1 MPDFSRETGAF
12 LPGRAADAVA
22 MIRPAAL
29 LAVAVGAGVLAAD
42 LSGLAIVAPPAQAQ
56 RTVTT
61 QETQEPQEK
70 SQEPAPYRLA
80 DLTIGDVWAH
90 QSARRDGAA
99 YLRIGNAGKDD
110 DALIDAS
117 TPFAKR
123 VELRGPVPGGEVWET
138 GRVDA
143 IPAPARQVTDLTAMA
158 LHLRLVGLRS
168 NLRAGESVNI
178 TLTFEQAGAI
188 TVEARVLSANDAAAI
203 IEKTMPPSMRPE
215 TPAGPDAGPASPAVR
230 Q

>member
-1 MPDFSRETGAF
+1 MPDLSRETGAF
-12 LPGRAADAVA
+12 LPGRAAGAVA

-42 LSGLAIVAPPAQAQ
+42 LPGLALVAPPAQAQ
-56 RTVTT
+56 RTATT

-70 SQEPAPYRLA
+70 PQEPDAYRLA
-80 DLTIGDVWAH
+80 DLTIGEVWAH

>member
-1 MPDFSRETGAF
+1 MPDLSQETGA
-12 LPGRAADAVA
+12 LLRGWAAGAAA

-42 LSGLAIVAPPAQAQ
+42 LSGLAIVAPPALAQ
-56 RTVTT
+56 RTATT
-61 QETQEPQEK
+61 QETQEAQEK
-70 SQEPAPYRLA
+70 PVEPAAYRLA
-80 DLTIGDVWAH
+80 DLTIGGVWAH
-90 QSARRDGAA
+90 QPSSRDGAA

-117 TPFAKR
+117 APIAKR
-123 VELRGPVPGGEVWET
+123 VELRGPVPGGKLGET

-143 IPAPARQVTDLTAMA
+143 IPAPARQVTDLTVMV

-168 NLRAGESVNI
+168 NLRVGETVNI

-203 IEKTMPPSMRPE
+203 IERTMSPAMRPE
-215 TPAGPDAGPASPAVR
+215 TPAEPDARPAPPAVR

>member
-1 MPDFSRETGAF
+1 
-12 LPGRAADAVA
+12 

-56 RTVTT
+56 RTATT
-61 QETQEPQEK
+61 QETQEKPPEAQETQEK
-70 SQEPAPYRLA
+70 PPEPAPYRLA
-80 DLTIGDVWAH
+80 DLTIGDVWAY
-90 QSARRDGAA
+90 QSASRDGAA
-99 YLRIGNAGKDD
+99 FLKIGNAGKDD

-123 VELRGPVPGGEVWET
+123 VELRGPAPGGGMWET

-143 IPAPARQVTDLTAMA
+143 VPAPARQVTDLTAKA
-158 LHLRLVGLRS
+158 LHLRLVGLRG
-168 NLRAGESVNI
+168 NLRVGKTVNI

-188 TVEARVLSANDAAAI
+188 TVEARVLSANEAAAI
-203 IEKTMPPSMRPE
+203 IEKTMPRP
-215 TPAGPDAGPASPAVR
+215 TRPDARPASPAVR